1 MPKKGKVR
9 DFNTSSRKN
18 SSAERF
24 KILEYDI
31 TYDPIQD
38 KNYDKLPDHIKDKV
52 DNFYYMVQKNPDPA
66 TISDLENLI
75 KEFPNVP
82 KLYNYLSI
90 AYSRSKNREKFIEIV
105 EKNYHI
111 NPDYLFARLNYA
123 EVCIQHGDYEKIAR
137 IFDYKFDLKLLYPKR
152 NKFHI
157 SEVANF
163 MGVMGIYF
171 LKMDKREIAE
181 NYYKILSE
189 IADDYPITKKLHKQ
203 LYPGLLK
210 RIHKS
215 MIGKR

>member
-9 DFNTSSRKN
+9 KLNTSSRKN
-18 SSAERF
+18 RVQRF

-31 TYDPIQD
+31 TNDPIQD

-52 DNFYYMVQKNPDPA
+52 DSFYYIVQKNPDPA

-75 KEFPNVP
+75 EEFPNVP
-82 KLYNYLSI
+82 MLYNYLGI

-123 EVCIQHGDYEKIAR
+123 EVCIQHGDYEKIAE

-157 SEVANF
+157 SEVVNF

-181 NYYKILSE
+181 NHYKILTE

-203 LYPGLLK
+203 LYPGFLK
-210 RIHKS
+210 RILKS